1 MNFTHGVEA
10 VSRDHIAIYL
20 KDHLAGSEAALE
32 ILDHLER
39 THGSGTVGDMV
50 RRLRPEFIGERKE
63 LGKLLDQLDGST
75 SVPRRVFGWLSEKAL
90 ELKLIADDPGDGSLR
105 LLEAVETLK
114 LGVHGKLGLWK
125 ALAANE
131 QLVSVLATVQYEP
144 LIRQAEAQE
153 TLIESVRLDAARSA
167 FVES

>member
-1 MNFTHGVEA
+1 
-10 VSRDHIAIYL
+10 VSTNHIAIYL

-39 THGSGTVGDMV
+39 THGTGIVGDMV
-50 RRLRPEFIGERKE
+50 RRLRPEFMVERKE
-63 LGKLLDQLDGST
+63 LGRLLDEIDGST
-75 SVPRRVFGWLSEKAL
+75 SVPRRVVGWLSEKAL

-114 LGVHGKLGLWK
+114 LGVHGKLGLWR

-131 QLVSVLATVQYEP
+131 QLVPVLATVQYEP

-153 TLIESVRLDAARSA
+153 ALIEFVRLDAARSA
-167 FVES
+167 FVDSK

>member
-1 MNFTHGVEA
+1 
-10 VSRDHIAIYL
+10 VSRDHIATYL

-39 THGSGTVGDMV
+39 THGTGIVGDMV
-50 RRLRPEFIGERKE
+50 RRLRPEFIEERKE
-63 LGKLLDQLDGST
+63 IGKRLDQRDQST
-75 SVPRRVFGWLSEKAL
+75 SVPRRVVGWLSEKAL
-90 ELKLIADDPGDGSLR
+90 ELKLIADDPGGGSLR

-125 ALAANE
+125 ALEANE
-131 QLVSVLATVQYEP
+131 QLIPVFATVQYEP
-144 LIRQAEAQE
+144 LISQAEAQE

-167 FVES
+167 FVNSK

>member
-1 MNFTHGVEA
+1 
-10 VSRDHIAIYL
+10 VSRDHIATYL

-39 THGSGTVGDMV
+39 AHGTGIVGDMV
-50 RRLRPEFIGERKE
+50 RRLRPEFIEERKE
-63 LGKLLDQLDGST
+63 IGKLLDQLDAST
-75 SVPRRVFGWLSEKAL
+75 SVPRRVVGWLSEKAL
-90 ELKLIADDPGDGSLR
+90 ELKLIADDPGGGSLR

-125 ALAANE
+125 ALEANE
-131 QLVSVLATVQYEP
+131 QLIPVFATVQYEP
-144 LIRQAEAQE
+144 LIGQAEAQE

-167 FVES
+167 FVDGK